1 MVTIKCKTAGEVWIQ
16 AMKLVLEQ
24 GVGVSDNDAS
34 TKKNEF
40 PRLREVR
47 NVCFEIETIDFSDPI
62 LRGYEHY
69 LPKYS
74 PQHPK
79 FDGELRDANDYFVEY
94 FSRNAPPQ
102 GYGRRIYAE
111 YDWLINRLKEKP
123 DTKSATIAVPKYNGM
138 AACITAIDF
147 KIRDNKLY
155 MNVVYRSNNAFY
167 KMPANLLSL
176 GRLQKEVA
184 NDLCVEVGSVEW
196 IAFSLHIYE
205 PNYKTALEILD
216 KNGIKIRTEE

>member
-1 MVTIKCKTAGEVWIQ
+1 MVTIRCKTAGEVWLQ
-16 AMKLVLEQ
+16 SMKLVLEQ
-24 GVGVSDNDAS
+24 GVDVSDRNAS
-34 TKKNEF
+34 IEKIEF
-40 PRLREVR
+40 PQLKEVR
-47 NVCFEIETIDFSDPI
+47 NVCFEIESMDFDDPI

-69 LPKYS
+69 LPKYP

-79 FDGELRDANDYFVEY
+79 YDGELRDANDYFVEY
-94 FSRNAPPQ
+94 YSRNSPPQ

-111 YDWLINRLKEKP
+111 YDWLINHLKEKP
-123 DTKSATIAVPKYNGM
+123 ETKSATIAVPKYNGM

-147 KIRDNKLY
+147 KIRNNNLY

-167 KMPANLLSL
+167 KLPANLLSL
-176 GRLQKEVA
+176 GRLQKEIA

-205 PNYKTALEILD
+205 NNCKTALEILD
-216 KNGIKIRTEE
+216 KNGIAIKVEG

>member
-24 GVGVSDNDAS
+24 GVGVSDSDAS

-40 PRLREVR
+40 SRLKEVR
-47 NVCFEIETIDFSDPI
+47 NVCFEIESIDFSDPI

-69 LPKYS
+69 LPKY
-74 PQHPK
+74 PPKHPK

-94 FSRNAPPQ
+94 YSRNAPPQ

-123 DTKSATIAVPKYNGM
+123 DTKSATIAVPKYNEM
-138 AACITAIDF
+138 AACITSIDF
-147 KIRDNKLY
+147 KIRDNILY
-155 MNVVYRSNNAFY
+155 MNIVYRSNNAFY

-184 NDLCVEVGSVEW
+184 NDLCIEVGSVEW
-196 IAFSLHIYE
+196 IVFSLHMYE
-205 PNYKTALEILD
+205 PNYITAIEILD
-216 KNGIKIRTEE
+216 KNGIKIITEE